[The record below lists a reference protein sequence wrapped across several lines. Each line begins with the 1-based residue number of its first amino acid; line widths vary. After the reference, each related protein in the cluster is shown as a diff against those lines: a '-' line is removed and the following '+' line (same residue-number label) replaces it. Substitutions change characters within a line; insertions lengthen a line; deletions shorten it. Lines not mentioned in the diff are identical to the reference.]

1 MKRLTLEKAFGNVPV
16 LYKTAR
22 VDGHVMHREKID
34 IRVFENENKIKYPP
48 TDIYE
53 NYLCGSVIDKLADY
67 EDAEEQG
74 LLLRLPCNIG
84 DTIFV
89 IPSKINFKLNVLNG
103 YQNNNKVYA
112 QVVCNFVL
120 TKYGLMINTC
130 DGFCHV
136 RDTERGETWF
146 LTMEEAAAALKKMQE
161 DKE

>member
-1 MKRLTLEKAFGNVPV
+1 MNRLTTEFEGYAVPKEFIEVDEYDITAECKDCWEICKKANN
-16 LYKTAR
+16 
-22 VDGHVMHREKID
+22 DCRECAIQ
-34 IRVFENENKIKYPP
+34 RCF
-48 TDIYE
+48 
-53 NYLCGSVIDKLADY
+53 DKLGEY
-67 EDAEEQG
+67 EDAEEMG

-120 TKYGLMINTC
+120 TNYGLMINTC

-161 DKE
+161 DKNNDE